1 MRELTRPPFL
11 EALQSGKQLRKEFSQ
26 MGVEVQRVELLN
38 IMTTELNDWEK
49 VVKVE
54 DSNRSRGLRIKDK
67 LEFHCGTIRNIR
79 LYTTGKKDGVDDA
92 VSHLFVEFDDP
103 ASAARA
109 RLLKLDGV
117 QIHRLDPQLSA
128 KYRQVARKRL
138 LKFRGSSSSTSALTP
153 TTQPRLS
160 SVSKQPSRLPF
171 ADTPS
176 SLPPSSAS
184 SMLSS
189 QHASA
194 FSDMSQIPT
203 PALERSISNMPTPF
217 ISSIRLPLPA
227 RIPTSVAVPPH
238 LMKTQALDSGPI
250 AVTPAMM
257 MVNSSKS
264 SNQVVCRPVAP
275 KNMTQ
280 SSETSSVS
288 FKLEGDSK
296 MQILGKLFG
305 DEVNYAHGENE
316 MEKIKT
322 AAKEQCLSKHQYLPS
337 LAWLMRNTSHVEQ
350 QKILAKQSF
359 CTTDS
364 LTSASL
370 SPNIQ
375 IQTEIEAK
383 HPEARLPPNPVSFS
397 MQTAPLPLCAALLRS
412 VPVPVSTRTCMTT
425 LSHSKCTGLSMPTSQ
440 QTSTLLSLSSKP
452 ISAPEKIAIAIPNTT
467 TSIPSPLPPF
477 AATSMTVSR
486 RSVATQT
493 LASGPNTVTAAKMR
507 AKSTES
513 SNQIVRH
520 PVVHGTGDSGETA
533 SMHLRPEGKLKMEI
547 SAKVKYEQT
556 EDDVRTKRKVAATE
570 NHPFERLHLPSLA
583 WLTHIM
589 SLVEPQKA
597 LTVQGFDTT
606 QRNLPVTPSWV
617 TRVLSLPDSHIKTE
631 GMVSDVIESSTS
643 SPASQ
648 TNLALTISGVVVP
661 YNLNTLDPDPQNII
675 NLLKLSSSERDK
687 WMVTACCYRR
697 NGMSEA
703 AIEIVQT
710 MVEVMMEHGT
720 KEEDLKPAFLMLSAC
735 ATDVA
740 RTLKNGNTK
749 SSEEYAHKARVWFL
763 KAFGE
768 TTSSRVLE
776 PEVAK
781 VLDLEPIPF
790 APKGAGTSAAE
801 PSSPVDPA
809 SLNPPLPDLL
819 HAELVRLRAEKIQLD
834 NRLSVAHA
842 SKRRR
847 EEDLQAERIVIR
859 RLEHQR
865 DLNADVK
872 RQARSARPRSE
883 SDSTARP
890 IPRDRYSTR
899 TAGKNSLGRG
909 GPPVWFFLG

>member
-1 MRELTRPPFL
+1 
-11 EALQSGKQLRKEFSQ
+11 
-26 MGVEVQRVELLN
+26 
-38 IMTTELNDWEK
+38 MTTELNDWEK

-350 QKILAKQSF
+350 RKILAKQSF
-359 CTTDS
+359 YTTDS

-370 SPNIQ
+370 PPNIQ

-383 HPEARLPPNPVSFS
+383 HPKARLLLNPVSFS
-397 MQTAPLPLCAALLRS
+397 MQTAPLPLSAALLRG

-425 LSHSKCTGLSMPTSQ
+425 LLHSKCLGLSMPTYK
-440 QTSTLLSLSSKP
+440 QTSTLPSISSKP
-452 ISAPEKIAIAIPNTT
+452 ASSPEKIAIAISNTT
-467 TSIPSPLPPF
+467 TGIPSPLPPF
-477 AATSMTVSR
+477 AATSMAVSR
-486 RSVATQT
+486 CSVATQT
-493 LASGPNTVTAAKMR
+493 LVSGPNAVIAAKMR

-520 PVVHGTGDSGETA
+520 PVVHGTADSGETA
-533 SMHLRPEGKLKMEI
+533 SMHLRPEGELKMEI
-547 SAKVKYEQT
+547 SAKTSRARVKYEQT

-617 TRVLSLPDSHIKTE
+617 TRVLSLPNSHIKTE
-631 GMVSDVIESSTS
+631 GMDSDVIESSTS

-661 YNLNTLDPDPQNII
+661 YSLNTLDPDPQNII
-675 NLLKLSSSERDK
+675 NLLKVSSSEKDK

-749 SSEEYAHKARVWFL
+749 SSEDYAHKARVWFL
-763 KAFGE
+763 KAFGG

-781 VLDLEPIPF
+781 VLYLEPIPF
-790 APKGAGTSAAE
+790 APEGAGTSAAE

-809 SLNPPLPDLL
+809 SLNPPQPGLL
-819 HAELVRLRAEKIQLD
+819 HAELVRLRAEKVQLD
-834 NRLSVAHA
+834 NRLSVAPA

-872 RQARSARPRSE
+872 QQARSARPRSE
-883 SDSTARP
+883 SDATARP
-890 IPRDRYSTR
+890 IPRDRDSTR
-899 TAGKNSLGRG
+899 TAGKNSLGREASHPYG
-909 GPPVWFFLG
+909 SF